1 MNAMTQLKHA
11 FPKRTILMVG
21 AIAVVLALPLVTM
34 QFTNEVNWTASDF
47 VTAGVLLVGI
57 ALMVEF
63 ALRKLVNPRQRKFTI
78 LALFAALLL
87 IWAELAVGVIGI
99 AGISGS

>member
-1 MNAMTQLKHA
+1 MSAITQLKHA
-11 FPKRTILMVG
+11 FPKRTVLMVC
-21 AIAVVLALPLVTM
+21 AIALVLALPLVAM
-34 QFTNEVNWTASDF
+34 QLTTEVDWTASDF
-47 VTAGVLLVGI
+47 LIAGMLLVGI

>member
-1 MNAMTQLKHA
+1 MSAMTQLKHA
-11 FPKRTILMVG
+11 FPKRTILMVC
-21 AIAVVLALPLVTM
+21 AIAFVLALPLVAM
-34 QFTNEVNWTASDF
+34 QFTTGVNWTAFDF
-47 VTAGVLLVGI
+47 FIAGVLLVGI

-78 LALFAALLL
+78 LAIFAALLL

-99 AGISGS
+99 PGISGS